1 MVYRSKLAI
10 TDEAKSGVQISPT
23 ITQSI
28 ASSNNTAIIDTLH
41 RGMKAANVRKELKSM
56 ADPDKAVIL
65 QRFFKTGLG
74 QYGEGDIFIG
84 VTVPQSRKIAKKFSQ
99 LQLVEVKTLLYS
111 RIHEERLVALLILV
125 WRYSSALDNREEK
138 EEIVKFYL
146 DNIKQVNNWD
156 LVDLSAPNILGAH
169 LIDNRDRRLLYRL
182 AKSENVW
189 ERRVAILATYHFIR
203 NGDFSYTLKI
213 AEMLLQDRH
222 DLIHKAVGWMLR
234 EVGKRDATAQEAFL
248 EKYWSVMPRTMLRY
262 AIERLPENKRL
273 HYKKNPIDRP

>member
-1 MVYRSKLAI
+1 MVYRSKLVI
-10 TDEAKSGVQISPT
+10 TDEANSEVQISPT
-23 ITQSI
+23 IAQSI

-156 LVDLSAPNILGAH
+156 LVDLSAPNILGAY
-169 LIDNRDRRLLYRL
+169 LIDNRNRRLLYRL

-234 EVGKRDATAQEAFL
+234 EVGKRDATAQETFL

-262 AIERLPENKRL
+262 AIERLPENQRL

>member
-1 MVYRSKLAI
+1 
-10 TDEAKSGVQISPT
+10 
-23 ITQSI
+23 
-28 ASSNNTAIIDTLH
+28 
-41 RGMKAANVRKELKSM
+41 MKAANVRKELKSM
-56 ADPDKAVIL
+56 ADPYKAVIL

-125 WRYSSALDNREEK
+125 WRYSSASGNREEK

-169 LIDNRDRRLLYRL
+169 LLDNRDRRLLYRL
-182 AKSENVW
+182 SKSENVW

-213 AEMLLQDRH
+213 AGMLLQDRH

-234 EVGKRDATAQEAFL
+234 EAGKRDATAEEAFL

-273 HYKKNPIDRP
+273 RYKKNPIDRP